1 MITQLFP
8 PHHKLFKIIN
18 RNTVKVSYRCMPN
31 MKRII
36 SQHNNKILNPQ
47 QEAQEYTCNCR
58 NKQMCPLPGQCTID
72 KVQYKSIVTREDTPA
87 VETYVGVTANT
98 FKKRWGGHKSSFTDP
113 NLAGS
118 TALSSHIW
126 KDLKPDNIN
135 YNLHWSIN
143 RQDQPYSHVTGVCRL
158 CLGEKHEIMFNPGQ
172 ATLNQRSEF
181 FTHCRHKEMT
191 LLSKVKPKT

>member
-1 MITQLFP
+1 MLNWQLKALTSSKCKIAMIIFNKSTL
-8 PHHKLFKIIN
+8 IIF
-18 RNTVKVSYRCMPN
+18 SP
-31 MKRII
+31 I
-36 SQHNNKILNPQ
+36 
-47 QEAQEYTCNCR
+47 
-58 NKQMCPLPGQCTID
+58 
-72 KVQYKSIVTREDTPA
+72 
-87 VETYVGVTANT
+87 VGVTANT